1 MKHIYCISG
10 LGADERV
17 FHKMKFPGHIIHFIK
32 WVTPDKKESISSYA
46 EKLSSQIHHKNP
58 VLIGLS
64 FGGMM
69 CIEIAKLVNP
79 ELIILISSVKN
90 KNEIPMWMS
99 LSGRL
104 KLNRIF
110 PMRSFKLIEPLEDYN
125 LGVETPEEKEMVHT
139 YRKNI
144 DQAYSDW
151 AIDNILNWKNVTEY
165 ENLYHIHGDKDR
177 IFSVKKVRAD
187 YIVPGGG
194 HLMILNKSAEVNSC
208 INTILEK
215 HNSSLI
221 KQLP

>member
-17 FHKMKFPGHIIHFIK
+17 FHKMNFPGYTIHFIA
-32 WVTPDKKESISSYA
+32 WVTPDKNESIHDYA
-46 EKLSSQIHHKNP
+46 EKLSLQIHHKNP

-69 CIEIAKLVNP
+69 CIEIAKKVQP
-79 ELIILISSVKN
+79 ELIILISSAKN
-90 KNEIPMWMS
+90 KIEIPLWMR
-99 LSGRL
+99 LSGKL

-125 LGVETPEEKEMVHT
+125 LGIETAEEKEIVHT

-144 DQAYSDW
+144 DQDYANW
-151 AIDNILNWKNVTEY
+151 AINNILNWKNKEAH

-177 IFSVKKVRAD
+177 IFSVKKVNPD
-187 YIVPGGG
+187 HIIKGGG
-194 HLMILNKSAEVNSC
+194 HFMILNKSEQVNSW
-208 INTILEK
+208 ISSILEN
-215 HNSSLI
+215 HSASSI
-221 KQLP
+221 KPFP